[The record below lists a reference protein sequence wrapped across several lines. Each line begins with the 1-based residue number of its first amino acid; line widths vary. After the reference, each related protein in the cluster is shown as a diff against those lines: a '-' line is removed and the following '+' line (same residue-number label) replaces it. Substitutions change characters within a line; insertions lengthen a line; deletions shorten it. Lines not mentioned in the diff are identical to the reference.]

1 MYLRQCI
8 RGGDL
13 EKRDG
18 FILSFRYDAGTVEK
32 LKRAIPHTDR
42 EWNSETKNWWVSAE
56 YAPPARKERKNT
68 AIRLTRIAGQEWQ
81 DWKGGHP
88 NETIG
93 WKPTCTCGCDEAIP
107 CTVLDPFAGASTTL
121 LVAQKL
127 NRKAIGYELSSDYC
141 KLGKARL
148 KNYMP
153 LWELKC

>member
-1 MYLRQCI
+1 MRNHVF
-8 RGGDL
+8 
-13 EKRDG
+13 K
-18 FILSFRYDAGTVEK
+18 TV
-32 LKRAIPHTDR
+32 
-42 EWNSETKNWWVSAE
+42 NWWVSAE